1 MTAYQTAG
9 IGKPLLLMFEKKIND
24 VKLLGNKVDQRLLAI
39 VADLE
44 PGQDSE
50 LFVYFVYKVLDDGYS
65 CQPSAAAAFLFLY
78 LV

>member
-1 MTAYQTAG
+1 M
-9 IGKPLLLMFEKKIND
+9 
-24 VKLLGNKVDQRLLAI
+24 DQRLLAI

-65 CQPSAAAAFLFLY
+65 CQPSAAAAFLFLN